1 MIPSQFILLSTRKIF
16 SRNLSVENFGR
27 IGGDQLSGEVELTIG
42 DELTGKGTR
51 LIKRP
56 TEPVMPVYINRLLTW
71 LTEALSC
78 IATV

>member
-1 MIPSQFILLSTRKIF
+1 M
-16 SRNLSVENFGR
+16 
-27 IGGDQLSGEVELTIG
+27 SGEVELTIGDDLTGG

-56 TEPVMPVYINRLLTW
+56 TEPAMPVYINRLLTW

-78 IATV
+78 SATV